1 MLLLLLLLQEPS
13 PPVDASPP
21 GEALHFSAGASARL
35 SFLTGTLGDFT
46 ATTGGLTFDFDDT
59 LRWFDC
65 FEPGPGASLE
75 LFLGL
80 SPQPPAALVPPGAP
94 LAPSLFGLYASLDVA
109 RFEGV
114 RESDGLVSV
123 RPDELNA
130 TSIFV
135 GFKGGTLVDIGLTG
149 DILLGIGVV
158 RIEAVDAEFGIGGVK
173 ATGELFDDSIEIA
186 GEARLRFGLELGRF
200 VLSLGG
206 GARVMTPPDAGESAD
221 FRPGVPWVLDA
232 ELALEVRF

>member
-1 MLLLLLLLQEPS
+1 MLLLLLLLQEPA

-21 GEALHFSAGASARL
+21 GEGLHVSAGASARL
-35 SFLTGTLGDFT
+35 SFLTGALGDFT
-46 ATTGGLTFDFDDT
+46 ATAGGLTFDFDDT

-65 FEPGPGASLE
+65 FEPGPGANLE

-80 SPQPPAALVPPGAP
+80 TPQPPAGSLPRGAIV
-94 LAPSLFGLYASLDVA
+94 PSLFGLYLSLDAA

-135 GFKGGTLVDIGLTG
+135 GFKGGTLVDVGLTG

-158 RIEAVDAEFGIGGVK
+158 RIEAVDAEFGIGGVT
-173 ATGELFDDSIEIA
+173 AMGELFDDSIEIA